1 MRRAHPKMSQLHLGT
16 PFLTNSQ
23 KCLPALFFRIFN
35 HLVKLLF
42 HIEYT
47 HRHSQWDSNPEKKE
61 GREPS
66 RPSVIRRARGYPFGI
81 AKPCLEAETGGVTRR
96 VWATPR
102 SFVRYLPLWTGRTKR
117 PRQCKYKWKEKGKCS
132 RTGRTDCPRSR
143 LRPAVR
149 CLRKEN
155 CTPPA
160 KLPESG
166 VDSQ

>member
-1 MRRAHPKMSQLHLGT
+1 MLSFYTNIRTAIPNGTVIPK
-16 PFLTNSQ
+16 
-23 KCLPALFFRIFN
+23 
-35 HLVKLLF
+35 
-42 HIEYT
+42 
-47 HRHSQWDSNPEKKE
+47 KKE
-61 GREPS
+61 GRESS
-66 RPSVIRRARGYPFGI
+66 RPSVMRRARGYSFGI
-81 AKPCLEAETGGVTRR
+81 AKPCPEAETGGVTRR
-96 VWATPR
+96 AWATPR
-102 SFVRYLPLWTGRTKR
+102 SFVRYLPLWTDRTKR

>member
-35 HLVKLLF
+35 RSSRKTTVPYKIYAPSF
-42 HIEYT
+42 
-47 HRHSQWDSNPEKKE
+47 PEGTVISKKKT
-61 GREPS
+61 GTL
-66 RPSVIRRARGYPFGI
+66 PSVGDTAREGLPFGI

-96 VWATPR
+96 AWATPR